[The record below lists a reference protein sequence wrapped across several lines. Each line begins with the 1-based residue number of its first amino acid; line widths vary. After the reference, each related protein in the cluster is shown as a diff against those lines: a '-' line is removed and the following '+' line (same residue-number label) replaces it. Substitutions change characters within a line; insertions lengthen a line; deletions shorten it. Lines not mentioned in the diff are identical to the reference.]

1 LAQTLTVWVGLSALV
16 DPGVSPEARPDG
28 ERSPSEAER
37 CSQELA
43 ALVEHGLFDDLVGP
57 QQQRVR
63 DASAA
68 RAKQTQW
75 LNAPGCTPNARDNLR
90 AAKFIP
96 MLDLRPAIP
105 T

>member
-1 LAQTLTVWVGLSALV
+1 VRSAQRVVRRAW
-16 DPGVSPEARPDG
+16 E
-28 ERSPSEAER
+28 PSEADC
-37 CSQELA
+37 CSQESG
-43 ALVEHGLFDDLVGP
+43 ALIEHALLDDLVGP
-57 QQQRVR
+57 QQQHVR

-96 MLDLRPAIP
+96 TVELRPAIP